1 MPDRLVRPKPSRNQQ
16 LGRGRKAHRAVEDQE
31 AISGDDPVGRPH
43 RAAAVGR
50 FPGRSQARP
59 QERNAARSAAR
70 PYRHGGERPGARPM
84 LDAAD
89 RLAGRVGQRTE
100 IMAVRER
107 SFDWRLPAV
116 WAVLLT
122 ISVFAHAYVEVA
134 DSGHR
139 LGFGRAV
146 VQEAAS
152 HIMVAALLPAI
163 YWLHRRFPIGASPRN
178 ILIRNILIHVLAI
191 VPFSVTRTVGMTG
204 LRLLWFVGLMGERYS
219 FPLTADRLF
228 YEFSKDIVN
237 YAMLSAAVVA
247 IRYVLERRPSSEPA
261 LPPARTPSPPPTAL
275 PERFAVRKRG
285 GNEVV
290 VEVADIDWIE
300 AAGNYAVLHVGG
312 DTFEIRSSLSKLEAE
327 LDPKRFVRGHK
338 SHMVN
343 IARVTEVTP
352 WISGDWR
359 IRLQD
364 GAEVNLSRR
373 YRQRFEALAPVRS

>member
-1 MPDRLVRPKPSRNQQ
+1 
-16 LGRGRKAHRAVEDQE
+16 
-31 AISGDDPVGRPH
+31 
-43 RAAAVGR
+43 
-50 FPGRSQARP
+50 
-59 QERNAARSAAR
+59 
-70 PYRHGGERPGARPM
+70 
-84 LDAAD
+84 
-89 RLAGRVGQRTE
+89 
-100 IMAVRER
+100 
-107 SFDWRLPAV
+107 
-116 WAVLLT
+116 
-122 ISVFAHAYVEVA
+122 VFAHAYVEVA

-139 LGFGRAV
+139 IGFGRAV

-163 YWLHRRFPIGASPRN
+163 YWLHRRFPLRAGPRN
-178 ILIRNILIHVLAI
+178 ILIRNIAIHALAI

-204 LRLLWFVGLMGERYS
+204 LRLLWFAGVLGERYS
-219 FPLTADRLF
+219 FPLTGDRLF
-228 YEFSKDIVN
+228 YEFTKDIVN
-237 YAMLSAAVVA
+237 YGMLSAAVVA
-247 IRYVLERRPSSEPA
+247 IRYMLERRPSSAPDV
-261 LPPARTPSPPPTAL
+261 PPPSPAPSMATAL

-285 GNEVV
+285 GSEVM
-290 VEVADIDWIE
+290 VEVTDIDWIE

-327 LDPKRFVRGHK
+327 LDPRRFVRVHK